1 MDILLKVDSTLSG
14 IYHDYL
20 KLVKYL
26 AVGVVG
32 TLVDWTVF
40 YALIDFI
47 GLFYPFAKVI
57 SYSMGTVVN
66 FFLNRRFTFQNTYKK
81 LHYQFVSFALI
92 AVIGL
97 ALQEAVMYVLVQYVF
112 DSSTSLW
119 IFAANVIATL
129 VGFVWTFIAN
139 KKITFRLFQ

>member
-1 MDILLKVDSTLSG
+1 MDLLLKVDSTLSG

-32 TLVDWTVF
+32 TLADWTVF

-57 SYSMGTVVN
+57 SYSVGTIVN
-66 FFLNRRFTFQNTYKK
+66 FFLNRKFTFQNTYKK

-92 AVIGL
+92 AVVGL
-97 ALQEAVMYVLVQYVF
+97 AVQEAIMYFLVEYVF

-119 IFAANVIATL
+119 IFAANVIATF
-129 VGFVWTFIAN
+129 VGFIWTFIAN
-139 KKITFRLFQ
+139 KKITFKLFR